1 MTKKHP
7 TQTTTN
13 ASPSPDKKRTEDEF
27 DVTGNIAVKGQ
38 DPSPDDRQRG
48 ESSDRE
54 STAS

>member
-13 ASPSPDKKRTEDEF
+13 AGPSPGKKRTEDEV
-27 DVTGNIAVKGQ
+27 DVTGYVAVKGQ
-38 DPSPDDRQRG
+38 DSSPDDRQRG
-48 ESSDRE
+48 ESSDKE

>member
-13 ASPSPDKKRTEDEF
+13 AGPSPDKKRTEDEF
-27 DVTGNIAVKGQ
+27 DVTGNVAVKGQ

-48 ESSDRE
+48 ESSDRG